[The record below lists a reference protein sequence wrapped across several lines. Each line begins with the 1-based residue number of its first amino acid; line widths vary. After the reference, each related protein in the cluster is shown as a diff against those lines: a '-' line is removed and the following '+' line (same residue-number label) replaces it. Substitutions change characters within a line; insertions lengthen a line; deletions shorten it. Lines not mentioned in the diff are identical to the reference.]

1 MMRREVQYGRN
12 NSARLLLLACN
23 LELTSCHTSD
33 TSSYKILINTRAH
46 LEMTRY
52 NNLGL
57 KRKYEEATQYRA
69 EEPEAGPSNA
79 TLPVAQD
86 EHGANDQSS
95 DVPKKKKR
103 KRGKSRKSQ
112 VDGNVQ
118 EAGGEDTNGNSNLPP
133 GESNAEKSVHGK
145 KNPGTKAEK
154 GKRKLREA
162 RGESS

>member
-12 NSARLLLLACN
+12 NSVRLLFLACN
-23 LELTSCHTSD
+23 LEPTPCHISD
-33 TSSYKILINTRAH
+33 TSCSKILISTQAH
-46 LEMTRY
+46 LGMTRY

-57 KRKYEEATQYRA
+57 KRKYEEATQYR

-86 EHGANDQSS
+86 EHGANDQAS

-133 GESNAEKSVHGK
+133 GESNAKKSAHGK
-145 KNPGTKAEK
+145 KKPGTKAEK